1 MRRCHPWEKTVN
13 DIAIKTLVFLLA
25 PILLIPMV
33 ILIILWVIV
42 AWLLL
47 PFATVVRTGK
57 GISFRYPW

>member
-1 MRRCHPWEKTVN
+1 MN
-13 DIAIKTLVFLLA
+13 DNIIKWACFLFA
-25 PILLIPMV
+25 PILLIPLLA
-33 ILIILWVIV
+33 LIILWLVV